1 MLPREKLQQYGAD
14 TLSEDELLAI
24 IIGYGT
30 KDENVFELS
39 KKIIN
44 GIEKISDLK
53 NMDYEELIKIKG
65 IKKAKATKIIASIEL
80 AKRIFRYIPKNLKF
94 DNPKLTYEH
103 LKFDFFG
110 KAQEEFMVLFL
121 DKHLQLIKKKV
132 FAVGNSNFI
141 SIDIKEIMK
150 YGIKLGAESMI
161 LVHNHPSDSL
171 KPSSADI
178 ETTNKILEAAKFLDI
193 VVIDHVIIG
202 QSGYY
207 SFMEHHKLNP
217 DFIY

>member
-1 MLPREKLQQYGAD
+1 
-14 TLSEDELLAI
+14 
-24 IIGYGT
+24 
-30 KDENVFELS
+30 
-39 KKIIN
+39 
-44 GIEKISDLK
+44 
-53 NMDYEELIKIKG
+53 
-65 IKKAKATKIIASIEL
+65 
-80 AKRIFRYIPKNLKF
+80 
-94 DNPKLTYEH
+94 
-103 LKFDFFG
+103 
-110 KAQEEFMVLFL
+110 
-121 DKHLQLIKKKV
+121 
-132 FAVGNSNFI
+132 
-141 SIDIKEIMK
+141 MK
-150 YGIKLGAESMI
+150 YGIKLGAESII